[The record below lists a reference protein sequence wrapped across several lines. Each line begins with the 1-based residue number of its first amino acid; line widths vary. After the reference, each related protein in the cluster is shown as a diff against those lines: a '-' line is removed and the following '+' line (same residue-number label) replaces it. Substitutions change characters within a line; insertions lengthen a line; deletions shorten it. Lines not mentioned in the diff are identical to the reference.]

1 MPVYMEKKEKWA
13 KDGRRY
19 FYKCQYTDRYGN
31 RKQKKSKLFL
41 KKDDAKTA
49 ERKFL
54 ESITM
59 IDEIN
64 YDVSFGQV
72 YYEWL
77 EYKKQV
83 IKSTTYYSTQKKAN
97 KNILEELKDY
107 KLKAIK
113 ENVLMNWRQTLLQK
127 KLSEGYQN
135 TIIGYM
141 QEILAYAIDNY
152 NFDKKIANKLRKKKI
167 ESVQCIKK
175 DSENNF
181 WTYQEFQTFLK
192 YVDNELDKKMYN
204 FLYYTGLRLGEM
216 IALNWNDIDFS
227 RKTVSINKT
236 FTNKLV
242 DKEWDIISP
251 KTSNSIR
258 EIDLDDDLI
267 DILKAHKQSEEKIYG
282 FNNNFFVFG
291 NIIHISPTTFT
302 KHLKK
307 YIEKSG
313 VKKITPHGF
322 RHSHASLLIYLG
334 CDSRDVAARLGDTV
348 QVIESTYYHLFPDKK
363 KATINKLNQLKNK

>member
-1 MPVYMEKKEKWA
+1 MPVYMEKKEKWT
-13 KDGRRY
+13 KDGRKY
-19 FYKCQYTDRYGN
+19 YYKCQYTDKYGD

-41 KKDDAKTA
+41 KKDDAKAA
-49 ERKFL
+49 ERRFL
-54 ESITM
+54 ESIIM
-59 IDEIN
+59 VDEIN
-64 YDVSFGQV
+64 YEVSFEQV

-77 EYKKQV
+77 EYKRQA

-97 KNILEELKDY
+97 KNILEELKQY
-107 KLKAIK
+107 KLKSIK
-113 ENVLMNWRQTLLQK
+113 ENVLMNWRQQLLEK
-127 KLSEGYQN
+127 DISEGYQN

-141 QEILAYAIDNY
+141 QEILAYAVDNY
-152 NFDKKIANKLRKKKI
+152 DFDKKIANKLRKKKI
-167 ESVQCIKK
+167 ETVQQKRK

-181 WTYQEFQTFLK
+181 WTHEEFQTFLK
-192 YVDNELDKKMYN
+192 YVDNDLDKKMYI

-216 IALNWNDIDFS
+216 IALDWNDIDFS
-227 RKTVSINKT
+227 RKTITINKT

-242 DKEWDIISP
+242 DKKWDIISP
-251 KTSNSIR
+251 KTSNSVR

-267 DILKAHKQSEEKIYG
+267 SMLKIHKQEEEKIFG

-291 NIIHISPTTFT
+291 NIIHTAPTTFT
-302 KHLKK
+302 NHLKK
-307 YIEKSG
+307 YIKKSG

-334 CDSRDVAARLGDTV
+334 CDSRDVADRLGDTV

-363 KATINKLNQLKNK
+363 NATIYKLNQLKK

>member
-1 MPVYMEKKEKWA
+1 
-13 KDGRRY
+13 
-19 FYKCQYTDRYGN
+19 
-31 RKQKKSKLFL
+31 
-41 KKDDAKTA
+41 
-49 ERKFL
+49 
-54 ESITM
+54 M

-64 YDVSFGQV
+64 YDVRFEQV

-107 KLKAIK
+107 KIKAIK

-152 NFDKKIANKLRKKKI
+152 NFDKKIANKLRKQKI

-192 YVDNELDKKMYN
+192 YVDNDLDKKMYN

-258 EIDLDDDLI
+258 EIDLGDDLI
-267 DILKAHKQSEEKIYG
+267 DM
-282 FNNNFFVFG
+282 
-291 NIIHISPTTFT
+291 
-302 KHLKK
+302 
-307 YIEKSG
+307 
-313 VKKITPHGF
+313 
-322 RHSHASLLIYLG
+322 
-334 CDSRDVAARLGDTV
+334 
-348 QVIESTYYHLFPDKK
+348 
-363 KATINKLNQLKNK
+363 

>member
-1 MPVYMEKKEKWA
+1 MPVYMEKKEKWT

-64 YDVSFGQV
+64 YDVSFEQV

-113 ENVLMNWRQTLLQK
+113 ENILMNWRQTLLQK

-363 KATINKLNQLKNK
+363 KATINKLNKLKMQ